1 MSKIRRAINQ
11 ITNAPEDLYSASEK
25 KDAIKELREVEKEM
39 LKAVD
44 IPALRKM
51 AMM

>member
-1 MSKIRRAINQ
+1 V
-11 ITNAPEDLYSASEK
+11 EK
-25 KDAIKELREVEKEM
+25 KSRQPCSWAIKELHEVEREI